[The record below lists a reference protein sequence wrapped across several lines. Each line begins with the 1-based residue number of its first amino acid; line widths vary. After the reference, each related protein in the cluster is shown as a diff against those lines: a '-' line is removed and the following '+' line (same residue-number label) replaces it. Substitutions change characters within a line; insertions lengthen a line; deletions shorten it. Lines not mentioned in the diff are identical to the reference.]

1 MKIALDIIDS
11 SCPGVQ
17 TSTDSWFP
25 LAPGAGCVAP
35 LAPAPATL
43 NTRWA
48 SSNHYVVLVRR
59 NKIHTKISSLSA
71 SPSSWSSL
79 GPSVVEV

>member
-1 MKIALDIIDS
+1 MNATLEFVDS

-25 LAPGAGCVAP
+25 LAGCVAP
-35 LAPAPATL
+35 PAPAPATL

-59 NKIHTKISSLSA
+59 NKIHKRISSLSA
-71 SPSSWSSL
+71 SPRSWSSS

>member
-1 MKIALDIIDS
+1 MKIALDIVDS
-11 SCPGVQ
+11 SCPRVQ

-25 LAPGAGCVAP
+25 LAGCVAP
-35 LAPAPATL
+35 PAPATL

-59 NKIHTKISSLSA
+59 NKIHKRISSLSA